1 MDAALL
7 CEVSCS
13 QSAILA
19 VNELY
24 GVETLPSKQ
33 VAKLLGKITPQ
44 SSNKSTFSPIFSLIF
59 SKNTL
64 NSSFYK
70 QMAA

>member
-1 MDAALL
+1 MQL
-7 CEVSCS
+7 CCVKLAVHSLP
-13 QSAILA
+13 ILA

-33 VAKLLGKITPQ
+33 VARLLGKITPQ
-44 SSNKSTFSPIFSLIF
+44 SSNKSPIFSLIF

>member
-33 VAKLLGKITPQ
+33 VARLLGKITPQ
-44 SSNKSTFSPIFSLIF
+44 SSNKSPIFSLIF